1 MMTHK
6 TLSNLPD
13 TIGPMSFP
21 GADLSTISR
30 RFESAAATVVAAS
43 RAGGS
48 AAADAD
54 HSPALLEQAMRRLLE
69 LLAIVDKRESGGD
82 DPPRQDVD
90 IDELGDYAIH
100 LLADLASAAGAL
112 QLLEESRQL
121 EDLTLPMALWIA
133 HHDGELRT
141 LEPVVNALARL
152 ANTLREP
159 SQLAQ
164 LYQTACELHRAVDE
178 RVRMDPEKGNPG
190 RPWRLLTMNQAI
202 IATRS
207 HQPALMDEAYRL
219 LIEALPEEA
228 PRFFEEGMQQMEALN
243 YPRAVKQVVAR
254 YYDLWHT
261 PRTLH

>member
-1 MMTHK
+1 MTTHE

-13 TIGPMSFP
+13 TIGPMSIH
-21 GADLSTISR
+21 GTDLSTISR
-30 RFESAAATVVAAS
+30 QFEIAAATVVAAS
-43 RAGGS
+43 QAAGS

-54 HSPALLEQAMRRLLE
+54 HSPALLVQAMRGLLE
-69 LLAIVDKRESGGD
+69 LLALVDKREGRAED
-82 DPPRQDVD
+82 LTRQDVD

-100 LLADLASAAGAL
+100 LLADLASAASAL
-112 QLLEESRQL
+112 QLVEESRQL

-141 LEPVVNALARL
+141 LDPVVNALARL

-164 LYQTACELHRAVDE
+164 LYQTAAELHRAVDH
-178 RVRMDPEKGNPG
+178 RMRLDPEKGKPV
-190 RPWRLLTMNQAI
+190 RPWRLLMMNQAI

-207 HQPALMDEAYRL
+207 HQPALIDEAYQV

-228 PRFFEEGMQQMEALN
+228 PHFFKEGMQQMEAQN
-243 YPRAVKQVVAR
+243 YPQAVRQVVAK
-254 YYDLWHT
+254 YYELWHT

>member
-1 MMTHK
+1 
-6 TLSNLPD
+6 
-13 TIGPMSFP
+13 MSFP
-21 GADLSTISR
+21 GTDLSTISR
-30 RFESAAATVVAAS
+30 QFETAAATVVAAS
-43 RAGGS
+43 RTAGS

-54 HSPALLEQAMRRLLE
+54 HSPTLLEQAMRRLLD
-69 LLAIVDKRESGGD
+69 LLSLVEKRAGSPEDLS
-82 DPPRQDVD
+82 RHEVD

-100 LLADLASAAGAL
+100 LLSDLSSAGGAL
-112 QLLEESRQL
+112 GLDDASRKL
-121 EDLTLPMALWIA
+121 EDLTLPMALWIVR
-133 HHDGELRT
+133 HDGGLRS

-164 LYQTACELHRAVDE
+164 LYQLAAELHRGVDAQ
-178 RVRMDPEKGNPG
+178 VRMDLEKGNPG

-207 HQPALMDEAYRL
+207 HRPELIDEAYQAL
-219 LIEALPEEA
+219 TEALPEEA

-243 YPRAVKQVVAR
+243 YPQAVRQVVAR